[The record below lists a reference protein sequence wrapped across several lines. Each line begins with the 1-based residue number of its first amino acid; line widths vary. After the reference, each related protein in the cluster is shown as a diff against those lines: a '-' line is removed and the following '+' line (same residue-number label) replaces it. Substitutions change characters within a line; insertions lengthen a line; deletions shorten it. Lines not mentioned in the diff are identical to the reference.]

1 MTAHTLPVKKKEHT
15 GIRGVIRELLMNK
28 HLYLMMLPTVIW
40 FVIFCYFPLYGITL
54 AFKKYDFALGIAGS
68 PFVGFENFK
77 FLFAYDGIGRVFFNT
92 IYLNVLFIV
101 STTVIS
107 VVLAI
112 MFSEIKNKT
121 FKRVTQ
127 SIAILPHFVSWA
139 VVSLVLQDFVGTTG
153 LINQAFKALGMSR
166 ISFYNE
172 PELWPWIFVILR
184 IWQGCGFG
192 TVTYIAAITGF
203 DTSMYEAARVDG
215 ATRFQQIRHIT
226 LPLLKPTIVILT
238 IMSVGNIFRGDFGM
252 IYAMVRDTAKLL
264 PTTDVIDTFVYRALR
279 QMNNLG
285 MSTATSLFQSVVGCI
300 LVISVNALAK
310 KLDPD
315 TALF

>member
-1 MTAHTLPVKKKEHT
+1 MTVNTLSAADRGQT
-15 GIRGVIRELLMNK
+15 GLRGVMRELSMNK
-28 HLYLMMLPTVIW
+28 HLYLMLLPTVVW
-40 FVIFCYFPLYGITL
+40 FVVFCYFPLYGITL
-54 AFKKYDFALGIAGS
+54 AFKDYDYALGIGGS
-68 PFVGFENFK
+68 PFVGLENFK
-77 FLFAYDGIGRVFFNT
+77 FLFTYNGIGRVFFNT

-101 STTVIS
+101 ITTVIS
-107 VVLAI
+107 VVLAV
-112 MFSEIKNKT
+112 MFSEIKNKP
-121 FKRVTQ
+121 FKRLTQ

-139 VVSLVLQDFVGTTG
+139 VVSLVLQAFVGTNG
-153 LINQAFKALGMSR
+153 LVNQLLKLFGASTVN
-166 ISFYNE
+166 FYNE
-172 PELWPWIFVILR
+172 PGVWPMLFVILR

-192 TVTYIAAITGF
+192 TVVYIAAITGF

-238 IMSVGNIFRGDFGM
+238 IMSVGGIFRGDFGM
-252 IYAMVRDTAKLL
+252 IYAMVRDTTKLF

-279 QMNNLG
+279 QMNELG

-300 LVISVNALAK
+300 MVLSVNALAK

-315 TALF
+315 ATLF

>member
-1 MTAHTLPVKKKEHT
+1 MTAHTLSSKKEQT
-15 GIRGVIRELLMNK
+15 GLRGVIRELLMNK
-28 HLYLMMLPTVIW
+28 HLYLMMLPTVVW
-40 FVIFCYFPLYGITL
+40 FVIFCYVPLYGITL
-54 AFKKYDFALGIAGS
+54 AFKKYDFALGIGGS

-92 IYLNVLFIV
+92 IYLNVLFIL

-107 VVLAI
+107 VILAI
-112 MFSEIKNKT
+112 MFSEVKNKT
-121 FKRVTQ
+121 FKRVSQ

-139 VVSLVLQDFVGTTG
+139 VVSLVLQAFVGTTG
-153 LINQAFKALGMSR
+153 LLNQAFRALGMSR
-166 ISFYNE
+166 VSFYNE
-172 PELWPWIFVILR
+172 PDLWPLIFVILR

-226 LPLLKPTIVILT
+226 LPLLRPTIVILT

-285 MSTATSLFQSVVGCI
+285 MSTATSLFQSIVGCI
-300 LVISVNALAK
+300 MVISVNALAR

>member
-1 MTAHTLPVKKKEHT
+1 MTARTLPVRKNQT
-15 GIRGVIRELLMNK
+15 GIRGVIRELVMNK

-40 FVIFCYFPLYGITL
+40 FIIFCYFPLYGIML
-54 AFKKYDFALGIAGS
+54 AFKKYDYALGIGGS

-92 IYLNVLFIV
+92 IYLNVLFIL
-101 STTVIS
+101 STTIIS

-112 MFSEIKNKT
+112 MFSEIKNKA

-139 VVSLVLQDFVGTTG
+139 VVSLVLQGFVGTTG
-153 LINQAFKALGMSR
+153 LLNQAYKTLGMPR
-166 ISFYNE
+166 VNFYNE
-172 PELWPWIFVILR
+172 PELWPLILVVLR

-252 IYAMVRDTAKLL
+252 IYAMVRDTAKLF

-279 QMNNLG
+279 KMNNLG

-300 LVISVNALAK
+300 LVVSVNALAR

>member
-1 MTAHTLPVKKKEHT
+1 VTAQTLPTPKKEQT
-15 GIRGVIRELLMNK
+15 GLRGVIRELLMNK

-40 FVIFCYFPLYGITL
+40 FAIFCYVPLYGITL
-54 AFKKYDFALGIAGS
+54 AFKEYDYALGIGGS

-92 IYLNVLFIV
+92 IYLNVLFIL

-112 MFSEIKNKT
+112 MFSEIKNKA

-139 VVSLVLQDFVGTTG
+139 VVSLVLQAFVGTTG
-153 LINQAFKALGMSR
+153 LINQGLRSMGMQR

-172 PELWPWIFVILR
+172 PELWPWIFVVLR

-226 LPLLKPTIVILT
+226 LPLLRPTIVILT

-300 LVISVNALAK
+300 MVVSVNALAK